1 MQYPQACLISTY
13 DVNNNSNNNSTLNPF
28 CALGKFR
35 QQLQHKSKTKR
46 WIVQL
51 RIRPVIEAQCT
62 ANVSGPLKETE
73 SFLLHT
79 VIITTKNKS
88 HLELQLCSKP
98 AVLRAQGHQNKTNMK
113 TVKQNS
119 RKSVTGNKITKIFS
133 FLFYIP
139 I

>member
-35 QQLQHKSKTKR
+35 QQLQHKSKMKR

-51 RIRPVIEAQCT
+51 RIHPVIEAQCT
-62 ANVSGPLKETE
+62 ANVCGPLKETE

-79 VIITTKNKS
+79 VIITTKNVSFRTTVVLKNSSIKS
-88 HLELQLCSKP
+88 TRTS
-98 AVLRAQGHQNKTNMK
+98 
-113 TVKQNS
+113 KQNQHENS
-119 RKSVTGNKITKIFS
+119 
-133 FLFYIP
+133 
-139 I
+139 